1 MFVAS
6 SAGQTIRSA
15 RRVAGVGLLLGIALP
30 VAISIGSAERADA
43 IGFTPFGPGGAG
55 GSTNGQSF
63 DVGPGGVVFEL
74 DAFLHVAGTGTQL
87 SAAGATVSGLDFQ
100 FAADLSADTT
110 DLTLSYSFTN
120 NTAAAISGVS
130 FVSFLDAEIDESI
143 NTFFNEFA
151 TVRGTLA
158 AGQSFE
164 IDEPGF
170 AFGDIFANA
179 AANALDDTNA
189 LPPGSPD
196 DVAMALGFSIGT
208 IGVGQSAV
216 VNLMISEDG
225 DSLGTFAIDH
235 EDNDPAATTRITYSG
250 AFQLNSPPGP
260 APAIP
265 EPTGALSFGLGLCL
279 LGLVLRQK
287 RPGHAPQR

>member
-1 MFVAS
+1 MSVVS
-6 SAGQTIRSA
+6 SAGRASRSA
-15 RRVAGVGLLLGIALP
+15 RRVTRAGWLLGVVLP
-30 VAISIGSAERADA
+30 VALSIGSVERADA

-74 DAFLHVAGTGTQL
+74 DAFLHVGGTSTRL
-87 SAAGATVSGLDFQ
+87 SDAGATVSGLDFQ
-100 FAADLSADTT
+100 FAAVLSADTT

-130 FVSFLDAEIDESI
+130 FVSFLDAEIDEPL

-170 AFGDIFANA
+170 AFGNLFANA
-179 AANALDDTNA
+179 AAGALDGVNA
-189 LPPGSPD
+189 LPPGEPD

-208 IGVGQSAV
+208 LGVGQTAI

-225 DSLGTFAIDH
+225 DSLGSFAIDH
-235 EDNDPAATTRITYSG
+235 EDSDPASTTRITYSG
-250 AFQLNSPPGP
+250 ALALSSPPGP
-260 APAIP
+260 TPAIP
-265 EPTGALSFGLGLCL
+265 EPGAALNFGLGLC
-279 LGLVLRQK
+279 VIWRTRRRK
-287 RPGHAPQR
+287 RR